1 MNQGVLSESQ
11 YPEPPVDRSTITPRP
26 YQVEALEATLQAYAQ
41 GQCRILIVLPTGT
54 GKTIIFALLLK
65 ERGGRAPGV
74 ALVPSVRR
82 RELTTM

>member
-1 MNQGVLSESQ
+1 MNQGVLSENHS
-11 YPEPPVDRSTITPRP
+11 PAHPIDRSTITPRP

-41 GQCRILIVLPTGT
+41 GQRRMLIALPTGT